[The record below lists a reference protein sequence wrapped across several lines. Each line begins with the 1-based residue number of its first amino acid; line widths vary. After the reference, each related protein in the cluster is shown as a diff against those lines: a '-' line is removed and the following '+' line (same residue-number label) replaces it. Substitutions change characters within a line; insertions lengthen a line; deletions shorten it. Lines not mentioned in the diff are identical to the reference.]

1 MLFVVAGTEEEHDRL
16 RAIVS
21 QGPDFDKYEKY
32 KQRNTYNDR
41 VGVRVEPKKSVLGA
55 YAEPNSQ
62 LNLMNARDALYEQ
75 LAVPDAVEIG
85 RQLGTILTVSLG
97 RKFSRTVFTML
108 LYLLADEIATENVNR
123 AQSSKSTARPNSQG
137 KLLLFL
143 SITVAMTLFTI
154 VPILY
159 NTQAEQMEAA

>member
-1 MLFVVAGTEEEHDRL
+1 MQFSIITLMKRSSERFDFDFFAGTEEEHDRL

-62 LNLMNARDALYEQ
+62 LNLMNERDALYEQ
-75 LAVPDAVEIG
+75 LAVPDAIEIG
-85 RQLGTILTVSLG
+85 RKLGGL
-97 RKFSRTVFTML
+97 VF
-108 LYLLADEIATENVNR
+108 V
-123 AQSSKSTARPNSQG
+123 
-137 KLLLFL
+137 
-143 SITVAMTLFTI
+143 
-154 VPILY
+154 
-159 NTQAEQMEAA
+159 